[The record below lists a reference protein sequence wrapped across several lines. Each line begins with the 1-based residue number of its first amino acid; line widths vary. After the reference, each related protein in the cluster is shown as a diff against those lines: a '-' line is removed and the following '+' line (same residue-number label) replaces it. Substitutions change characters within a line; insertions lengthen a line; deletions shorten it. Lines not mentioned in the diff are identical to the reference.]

1 MDMKQRNENWVGLA
15 ALAMVLGSCSYI
27 VTSDACAAEGDVT
40 VHTVSTHIGVSG
52 LNNINPGVAY
62 DVTDNFRV
70 GALVNSYK
78 KPSAY
83 AALMI
88 PMGDR
93 LRIGAGV
100 ISGYR
105 FSKGDED
112 GMVQGHTAGLVPLVA
127 VEVDITKRLSAVW
140 MGQAIN
146 LEVKFR

>member
-1 MDMKQRNENWVGLA
+1 MKQRNEKWLGMVA
-15 ALAMVLGSCSYI
+15 VAMVFAGMTDC
-27 VTSDACAAEGDVT
+27 VMAEQGDIT

-62 DVTDNFRV
+62 DVTDNFKIND
-70 GALVNSYK
+70 LVNSYK
-78 KPSAY
+78 KPSLY
-83 AALMI
+83 AALMV

-112 GMVQGHTAGLVPLVA
+112 GMVRGSTAGIVPLVA
-127 VEVDITKRLSAVW
+127 IEVDITKRFSAVW
-140 MGQAIN
+140 MGQAVN
-146 LEVKFR
+146 LEVKF